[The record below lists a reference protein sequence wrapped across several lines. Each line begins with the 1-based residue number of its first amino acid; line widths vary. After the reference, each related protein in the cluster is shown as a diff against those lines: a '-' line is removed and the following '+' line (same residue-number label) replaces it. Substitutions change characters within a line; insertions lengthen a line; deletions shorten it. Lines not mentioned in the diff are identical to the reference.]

1 MTLIKNIKILLALTA
16 GSLVIALGMYFDGKS
31 NNSNSEQEALMP
43 NFDEILSQINS
54 IEFKNSEEST
64 IIKDINDQW
73 LVTTAMNLPG
83 KFIAVVTNH

>member
-1 MTLIKNIKILLALTA
+1 MILVKNIKILLALTA
-16 GSLVIALGMYFDGKS
+16 GLLVISFGLYFDGKS
-31 NNSNSEQEALMP
+31 NNSNIEQEALMP

-73 LVTTAMNLPG
+73 LVTTAMNTCKYRALE
-83 KFIAVVTNH
+83 

>member
-1 MTLIKNIKILLALTA
+1 
-16 GSLVIALGMYFDGKS
+16 
-31 NNSNSEQEALMP
+31 MP

-73 LVTTAMNLPG
+73 LVTTAMNLPAN
-83 KFIAVVTNH
+83 KEL